1 MNYIIHTPSAVRL
14 KKEIVDRVLAGV
26 DPSGKAID
34 TWKCVETEAN
44 DKVLVYTAD
53 QWEEKGCITLKHNT
67 SHNAL
72 KVRFHY
78 WDSCEERSND
88 DDKYMLGRFT
98 ELILVYFS
106 YYIDKIVIE

>member
-14 KKEIVDRVLAGV
+14 KKEIVDSVLAGE
-26 DPSGKAID
+26 DSKGKDII

-78 WDSCEERSND
+78 WDSCENRSND

-98 ELILVYFS
+98 ELILVHFFYF
-106 YYIDKIVIE
+106 IDKIVME